1 MSKRTNNTMVAQGTK
16 QQVSKILMGQMLTWA
31 KRYTNLS
38 YVPYSYKAS
47 QIETSAI
54 TRIMRSGYERDSIT
68 SWTSEDFDFRFEYG
82 RRGGVRVSYMNN
94 QGLQSAVF
102 QASEWRCM
110 MDYISRKI
118 QNLLDA
124 EKAKEEEEQRKAEE
138 EKFQHAVE
146 VAVLND
152 IAKGSASRIRNML
165 EVEQALHGN
174 PSDAHCSCACGK
186 EDSASSE
193 ICKAGVRREVNL
205 KSEIDELY

>member
-38 YVPYSYKAS
+38 YMPYSYKAS

-68 SWTSEDFDFRFEYG
+68 SWASEDFDFRFEYG

-138 EKFQHAVE
+138 ERFQRAVE
-146 VAVLND
+146 NAVLKALGRDKCSNLYRAIDD
-152 IAKGSASRIRNML
+152 IAELAAEKVVDEQNIVDACKEIRKPGVKG
-165 EVEQALHGN
+165 EV
-174 PSDAHCSCACGK
+174 S
-186 EDSASSE
+186 
-193 ICKAGVRREVNL
+193 L
-205 KSEIDELY
+205 KSEMDDLY